1 MDELTDRSKLFRS
14 DIFLAKEK
22 KISRSKENFS
32 KFTNNLNSKKSSPIF
47 NKEKTRQDFD
57 KLKEFQSSQNL
68 DNLIN
73 PSLISIKTKTLETK
87 NFNDEAVNL
96 PLIDE
101 PLDFQQSISSSCRE
115 PSQEKKENNLEKT
128 EKITPNNRSSKKYSE
143 KPILTLMSLNAK
155 EESQI
160 KNKGSITSSVYSSN
174 SSNYK
179 KKKLSDENGYTELKK
194 LTSESENKEK
204 SLKNSISHRSSS
216 RTDSEKSQN
225 EEDKEN
231 PENSDSEIS
240 KNSENRQSVENQ
252 FNNSPTGQIK
262 EDAVFNFLNLV
273 KPSNINPE
281 IDFQGARD
289 DQANKNDILD
299 IQFTDESD
307 DDQTQPLLR
316 LYEKI
321 GKKIVNF
328 FHTRYFSILF
338 TINVVIAL
346 FLDSLKRIFFP
357 ISWDKGIDIIMASVF
372 LFFIVEISIQFVF
385 EKSYRFSFFFFADVL
400 SVCGLI
406 PELHLFLDTHYDY
419 SAESGD
425 ELLHIFLGNSHLS
438 KTVRVT
444 ASGSRIS
451 RVFSLFNVLGTLS
464 IFQIG
469 NLYKK
474 NVDEFLEKTQM
485 NLFEKKQKEHIR
497 LMRRN
502 TLTVNKI
509 SDKISFFKKLH
520 SVVNL
525 SDDEEIDDNSDKK
538 KQKRQVVNPIIIK
551 NFYDY
556 TMKNEIKNRQ
566 TLTARNKKKN
576 LVQKMYNY
584 DKYAQNFAQLFKDR
598 NLTEKNTHI
607 KPSNSISMTNNN
619 HLNFSRNEET
629 LYSAKDNYISNN
641 KSPTNSISN
650 NNQTPP
656 TFNVINLNFTNIN
669 LTLDDIN
676 KLNLANNSS
685 LENIEKETWNNSNII
700 NSNPILN
707 SLKKSFSNSKTYIPH
722 TDNKYFSPN
731 NTRNN
736 PSINLQSSVPV
747 QNNNLSNQ
755 NNSHSLTTPTKR
767 FSSNNLNRR
776 KSTLEVMKK
785 LKTIIFEEKEEENEN
800 ENEKH
805 NHIELKNNQIEVK
818 NNHKIV
824 SEIEEVN
831 MEDPVGLSFTKE
843 KNFSENVVQNSNH
856 SQQSQFFLCE
866 CGSGTTPFTPTSS
879 LKPLVGSERNS
890 TFGELNL
897 GFNKRDSFKKQNSS
911 RNSLNFSVNMQ
922 RRNSFMPKFTAK
934 RRFSLISKDILS
946 KINVDGLNSQS
957 ESVSPAERKR
967 SVFWGFNSDTTN
979 PNFPEGTVKKCE
991 HCGGAEI
998 ANPALEESFAT
1009 YLDEDDES
1017 RRSSIDFGGDYN
1029 FNFARRVSK
1038 LIPSNYENF
1047 HRRLSNPISLGD
1059 IDSINTLTIKKDSQ
1073 TLKESKTI
1081 STYKP
1086 ASNKKVHF
1094 NLVVETNNLQINTET
1109 SENEAEHSITSQAF
1123 SNYNSKLNKSNIN
1136 SHSINQG
1143 EESIGPNKDY
1153 GCYGF
1158 FRHLNTDSDGTRS
1171 NLKRTFTDED
1181 SDLTVNNNTPAIT
1194 YTSSSVM
1201 PEEIS
1206 SPTNFVAKNKEKPK
1220 LIRKPTEYVD
1230 SNIVKTKKKKFKV
1243 YKLKCA
1249 KEFEAM
1255 TTDQHPRLAIAVSK
1269 TTTIRLICL
1278 ILIILF
1284 LLPYLNSSSYSESD
1298 LNSYDYLLLLLE
1310 NYLYHDSSLFIKKL
1324 NSSILNQTF
1333 LERENMHLISFGF
1346 NNNKTMCN
1354 FPKICDY
1361 FPNSTIFFDKKA
1373 FNSTR
1378 SHDRVFINLTNI
1390 YMVYNTH
1397 VENKIESILMIFKTF
1412 FITLIL
1418 FTGAFLFLKDS
1429 NKIAVI
1435 PLEETYKGIK
1445 EIKFSHENF
1454 FHDNTFKMKEEKVD
1468 EEKFKGI
1475 RKSTVITENIL
1486 NNIYNANLK
1495 TQETNILIKHVDV
1508 DKEKIEW
1515 LIKNNEF
1522 MMIQK
1527 YYIKLQ
1533 KMIISIYGFRVFDYI
1548 QSTLMI
1554 KPKALDDEDKC
1565 DWASSTVN
1573 SNEMADKIN
1582 RNPFF
1587 RLNGVILTIDIC
1599 NFTDLLN
1606 EHKENATKIVSR
1618 LVEICDITS
1627 FETFGEVIKVENER
1641 IFIFWDQGK
1650 SYKVHK
1656 YKFQVQEREEPE
1668 KRSSIISDENSDSLI
1683 PHSLKS
1689 YTESLIREN
1698 QLYDEENQFEIQ
1710 NVYSYVKKDQNIK
1723 IQVLPELRNKSNLHQ
1738 NAANLAFITA
1748 IKIHSRVLN
1757 DDILNP
1763 HLLNKNSLLKYINV
1777 DIKMSINK
1785 GAVYNFILNST
1796 NRMESV
1802 YTSNCLKECIKLN
1815 KMNRFKLH
1823 LIFTDEIFQELHL
1836 NFKKFSRDIT
1846 VVFKPTSPGS
1856 LNTTSINNSRSYSL
1870 FTRKVLS
1877 YDLDFNKHQGKNP
1890 YLSQLSID
1898 AEHALIVRKTLI
1910 EQFNLGIFDM
1920 DKVIRYDLEI
1930 LYAKL
1935 TDSAFLEFFKEGMDY
1950 YVLGN
1955 YYQAQNFLSKALI
1968 FKNNDILTRFILS
1981 EMEKKKN
1988 V

>member
-1 MDELTDRSKLFRS
+1 MDELTDRSKLFSS
-14 DIFLAKEK
+14 DMYLAKEK

-32 KFTNNLNSKKSSPIF
+32 KFTNNLKNKKSSPIF

-57 KLKEFQSSQNL
+57 KLKEFQSRQNL

-73 PSLISIKTKTLETK
+73 PSLISNKTKTLETK

-115 PSQEKKENNLEKT
+115 PSLEKKEYNLEIN
-128 EKITPNNRSSKKYSE
+128 EKITPNKRSSKKYSE

-160 KNKGSITSSVYSSN
+160 KNKGSITSSVNSSN

-179 KKKLSDENGYTELKK
+179 KKILSDENGYTELKK
-194 LTSESENKEK
+194 LTSESVDKEK
-204 SLKNSISHRSSS
+204 SLKNSISDRSSC
-216 RTDSEKSQN
+216 TDSEKSHY
-225 EEDKEN
+225 EEDIEN
-231 PENSDSEIS
+231 LENSDSES
-240 KNSENRQSVENQ
+240 SGNSENRHSVENQ
-252 FNNSPTGQIK
+252 FNCSPTGKIK

-281 IDFQGARD
+281 IDFQGDGARD
-289 DQANKNDILD
+289 DQANNNEFLD

-307 DDQTQPLLR
+307 VEQNQPIMK
-316 LYEKI
+316 LYQKV
-321 GKKIVNF
+321 GKKIVGF
-328 FHTRYFSILF
+328 FHSRYFSILF
-338 TINVVIAL
+338 TINVLIAL

-357 ISWDKGIDIIMASVF
+357 ISWDKGVDIIMATVF
-372 LFFIVEISIQFVF
+372 LFFIVEISMQFVF

-406 PELHLFLDTHYDY
+406 PELHLFMDTHYDY
-419 SAESGD
+419 SAESGVD
-425 ELLHIFLGNSHLS
+425 LLNIFLGNSHLS
-438 KTVRVT
+438 KTARVT
-444 ASGSRIS
+444 SSGSRIS

-469 NLYKK
+469 NLYKN
-474 NVDEFLEKTQM
+474 NVDDFLEKTQM
-485 NLFEKKQKEHIR
+485 TLFEKKQKEHIR

-525 SDDEEIDDNSDKK
+525 SDDEEIDDNPDRKK
-538 KQKRQVVNPIIIK
+538 EKRQVVNPIIIK

-566 TLTARNKKKN
+566 TLTARDKKEN
-576 LVQKMYNY
+576 LVQK
-584 DKYAQNFAQLFKDR
+584 KYKNEKYVQNFAQLFKDK
-598 NLTEKNTHI
+598 NLTEKNTHV
-607 KPSNSISMTNNN
+607 KPRNSISMTNNN

-641 KSPTNSISN
+641 KSRTNSISN
-650 NNQTPP
+650 INQTQP
-656 TFNVINLNFTNIN
+656 TFNIINLNFTNIN
-669 LTLDDIN
+669 LTVDDIN
-676 KLNLANNSS
+676 KLNLANKSS

-707 SLKKSFSNSKTYIPH
+707 SLKKSFSNSKTYIPQIN
-722 TDNKYFSPN
+722 NKYFSQNN

-736 PSINLQSSVPV
+736 PSINLQSIDPIL
-747 QNNNLSNQ
+747 NNNLSNQ
-755 NNSHSLTTPTKR
+755 NNSHSGTTPTKR

-776 KSTLEVMKK
+776 KSTVEVMKK

-805 NHIELKNNQIEVK
+805 NHIEVK

-831 MEDPVGLSFTKE
+831 LEDQVGLSFTKE
-843 KNFSENVVQNSNH
+843 RKLSENAVQNSNH

-879 LKPLVGSERNS
+879 IKPLAGSERNS

-897 GFNKRDSFKKQNSS
+897 GFKQRESFKKQNSS
-911 RNSLNFSVNMQ
+911 GNSLNFPVNMQ

-957 ESVSPAERKR
+957 ESVSPGERKR
-967 SVFWGFNSDTTN
+967 SVIWGFNSDTTN
-979 PNFPEGTVKKCE
+979 PNFTEGTVKKCE

-1029 FNFARRVSK
+1029 FNFDRRVSK
-1038 LIPSNYENF
+1038 QLPSNDENLD
-1047 HRRLSNPISLGD
+1047 RRLSNPISLGAF
-1059 IDSINTLTIKKDSQ
+1059 DSINTLAIKKDSK
-1073 TLKESKTI
+1073 TLKESNTI

-1094 NLVVETNNLQINTET
+1094 NLVVETNNLPINTET
-1109 SENEAEHSITSQAF
+1109 SENEAERSITSQAF
-1123 SNYNSKLNKSNIN
+1123 SNYNSKFNKSIIN
-1136 SHSINQG
+1136 LNSINQV
-1143 EESIGPNKDY
+1143 EESTGPNKDY

-1158 FRHLNTDSDGTRS
+1158 FRHLNTDCDGTRS

-1181 SDLTVNNNTPAIT
+1181 SDLTGNTPAIT

-1201 PEEIS
+1201 PEEIR
-1206 SPTNFVAKNKEKPK
+1206 SPTNLITKNKEKPK
-1220 LIRKPTEYVD
+1220 LLRKPTECVD
-1230 SNIVKTKKKKFKV
+1230 SSIVKKKKFKV

-1255 TTDQHPRLAIAVSK
+1255 TSDQHPRLALAVSK

-1278 ILIILF
+1278 ILTILF
-1284 LLPYLNSSSYSESD
+1284 VLPYMNISSYSESD
-1298 LNSYDYLLLLLE
+1298 LNSYEYLLLLLE
-1310 NYLYHDSSLFIKKL
+1310 NYLYQDSSLFIKKV

-1333 LERENMHLISFGF
+1333 LQRENMHLISFGF

-1354 FPKICDY
+1354 FAKICDY
-1361 FPNSTIFFDKKA
+1361 FPNRTIFFDKKA

-1390 YMVYNTH
+1390 YMVYNTY
-1397 VENKIESILMIFKTF
+1397 VENKLHSILMIFKII

-1445 EIKFSHENF
+1445 EIKFRHENF

-1468 EEKFKGI
+1468 QEKFKGI

-1495 TQETNILIKHVDV
+1495 TEETNIPIKPVDL

-1548 QSTLMI
+1548 QSILMT
-1554 KPKALDDEDKC
+1554 KPKALDDEDKG

-1573 SNEMADKIN
+1573 SNEMANKIN

-1599 NFTDLLN
+1599 NFTDLIN
-1606 EHKENATKIVSR
+1606 EHKENVTKIVSR

-1650 SYKVHK
+1650 SYTVHK
-1656 YKFQVQEREEPE
+1656 YQYLNEEREEQE
-1668 KRSSIISDENSDSLI
+1668 KRSSINSDENSDSLI
-1683 PHSLKS
+1683 PHSMKS
-1689 YTESLIREN
+1689 YTESIIREN
-1698 QLYDEENQFEIQ
+1698 QINNEENQLEIQ

-1738 NAANLAFITA
+1738 NAINLAFITA

-1777 DIKMSINK
+1777 DIKMSVNK

-1802 YTSNCLKECIKLN
+1802 YTGNSLKECITLN

-1823 LIFTDEIFQELHL
+1823 LIFTEEIFRELHV
-1836 NFKKFSRDIT
+1836 NFKKFSRDLT
-1846 VVFKPTSPGS
+1846 VVFKANTANS
-1856 LNTTSINNSRSYSL
+1856 LNTTLNNSRNYTL
-1870 FTRKVLS
+1870 FTRKVMS
-1877 YDLDFNKHQGKNP
+1877 YDLDFNKPVGKNP

-1910 EQFNLGIFDM
+1910 EQFNLGIFDI

-1981 EMEKKKN
+1981 EMEKKKK